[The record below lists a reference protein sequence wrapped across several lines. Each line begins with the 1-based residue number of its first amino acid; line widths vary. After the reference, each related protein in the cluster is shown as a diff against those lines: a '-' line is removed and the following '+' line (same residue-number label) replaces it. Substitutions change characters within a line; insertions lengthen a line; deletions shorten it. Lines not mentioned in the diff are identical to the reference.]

1 VSERF
6 EREVIDRLARIEEHV
21 GYNRQELADH
31 IEDSDEKF
39 EDLGAVVVELKVE
52 SAVAKKV
59 GGRAGALTG
68 AGTGAAILTLVETAK
83 AWLAGS

>member
-59 GGRAGALTG
+59 GGRAGALSG
-68 AGTGAAILTLVETAK
+68 AGMGAAILTLVETAK